1 MVLRVIIIFLAI
13 GNFSSSNLLG
23 SEFIKKVLPTL
34 QKKCMSCHREPYKTK
49 YGRVKK
55 PKGKLILNTQ
65 NGLKKSVIPNNPEQS
80 PLFKRVTLE
89 KEDDEFM
96 PPQGKEDPL
105 TKNEL
110 KNLRDWIQ
118 SGAKTGTW
126 KGTDL
131 SKQN

>member
-1 MVLRVIIIFLAI
+1 MVLRVITIFLAI
-13 GNFSSSNLLG
+13 GSFSSSNLLG
-23 SEFIKKVLPTL
+23 SEFIRKVLPTL

-55 PKGKLILNTQ
+55 PKGKLILNTP

-80 PLFKRVTLE
+80 PLFKRVTLK

-118 SGAKTGTW
+118 SGAKTRGW